1 MRVSK
6 EGCVLFFIRSER
18 DSPDFGG
25 SCFPR
30 LLPVFSIQPALA
42 DPVDKITFC
51 AKHGTSEYIRRWNH
65 LDEALL
71 VCCRKTLLH
80 CHFTRLA
87 ASHVRN
93 TPTIHICLQT
103 VSSLQTNARIHTHTP
118 TPTISLRHMSTM
130 CSWWKGMLV
139 LEEGKVAPSKAGKTT
154 STPDKGPQSSQKH
167 LTEHWALAAREV
179 AAQRVLLPP
188 GSARQV

>member
-1 MRVSK
+1 M
-6 EGCVLFFIRSER
+6 LFFIRSER

-93 TPTIHICLQT
+93 TPTIHICQQT
-103 VSSLQTNARIHTHTP
+103 VSSLQTNARIHTRTP
-118 TPTISLRHMSTM
+118 TPTIFFRHMSTM

-139 LEEGKVAPSKAGKTT
+139 LEEGKVAPVKLEKQHQHQT
-154 STPDKGPQSSQKH
+154 SAPK
-167 LTEHWALAAREV
+167 AARNIS
-179 AAQRVLLPP
+179 LSTGLSPP
-188 GSARQV
+188 GKWQHKGSCFHLALHAKFE